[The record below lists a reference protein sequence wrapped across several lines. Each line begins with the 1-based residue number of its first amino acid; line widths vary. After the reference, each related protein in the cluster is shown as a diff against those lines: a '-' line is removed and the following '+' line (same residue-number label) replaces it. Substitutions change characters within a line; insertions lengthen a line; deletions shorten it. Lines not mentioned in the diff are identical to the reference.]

1 MSGIQSAIRDL
12 ARIVFSRGPLAWG
25 QILLL
30 WFAGT
35 VVSGPMGY
43 LAFWLHRHR
52 HGWVRLHWVA
62 SQSGVSTLAPYPG
75 DEARATLGLV
85 GEIALVA
92 CIAGVVVFLLGRSVY
107 ATAKQSQE
115 NRRRSDIR

>member
-1 MSGIQSAIRDL
+1 MSGIQSAVRDL

-25 QILLL
+25 QILFL
-30 WFAGT
+30 WLAGA

-43 LAFWLHRHR
+43 LAYWLHHHR
-52 HGWVRLHWVA
+52 HGWVRLHWVT
-62 SQSGVSTLAPYPG
+62 SQSGLSTLAPYPG

-85 GEIALVA
+85 AEIALVVCA
-92 CIAGVVVFLLGRSVY
+92 AGVVVFLLGRSVY
-107 ATAKQSQE
+107 ATVKQSPE